1 VHASAT
7 ETQRRWPRSVKV
19 GNAISAHEKY
29 TLEHRYS
36 AKGVFLLELA
46 EGKEDDL
53 GDTLPDL
60 GTSLHALI
68 GIGTT
73 DTMMLQV
80 LVGGERLPLYQ
91 LYGTQEY
98 G

>member
-1 VHASAT
+1 M
-7 ETQRRWPRSVKV
+7 

-29 TLEHRYS
+29 TLEHRCS

-68 GIGTT
+68 RIGTA

>member
-1 VHASAT
+1 V
-7 ETQRRWPRSVKV
+7 
-19 GNAISAHEKY
+19 
-29 TLEHRYS
+29 
-36 AKGVFLLELA
+36 
-46 EGKEDDL
+46 
-53 GDTLPDL
+53 TLPDL

-98 G
+98 GSVQPHLLLVLLVHG